1 MSDAIDA
8 VTAAKQ
14 SLEDAINY
22 LNRLENSK
30 DNLSKAT
37 AAKTEADAK
46 LATAKAELETEL
58 AKLATLKETSD
69 AAQAKY
75 EEVKARYDA
84 LVKAQD
90 ELNNN
95 DKGDVMI
102 HQQHLLLM
110 NNLNL
115 KKPKKLKNK
124 NLLKNNKNLQMLKR
138 LWLNKEKTSKVFK
151 NGLMT
156 K

>member
-1 MSDAIDA
+1 M
-8 VTAAKQ
+8 
-14 SLEDAINY
+14 
-22 LNRLENSK
+22 
-30 DNLSKAT
+30 SKAT

-75 EEVKARYDA
+75 EEVKVRYDA

-110 NNLNL
+110 KNLNL

-124 NLLKNNKNLQMLKR
+124 NLQMLKW